1 MKCSQCLRYNI
12 LWTAFTFPMR
22 DLFDLLAK
30 PQENENTLSLWDT
43 KDCNYSMKSAIY
55 KSKIKK
61 WFWLNWRILYAT
73 DCWTY
78 FTYSLFFLW
87 FISLLSTYLPPFL
100 LPLETWKTSLLHDM
114 NTWDVLQTIEGMINL
129 CSQMW
134 NKIEGQIKMK

>member
-30 PQENENTLSLWDT
+30 PQENENALSLWDT

-78 FTYSLFFLW
+78 FTYSLFF
-87 FISLLSTYLPPFL
+87 SLIHITSIYIPSSIPSTFRNLKDIITAWYEYLGRSPNNRGNDK
-100 LPLETWKTSLLHDM
+100 PLFTNVKQNWRA
-114 NTWDVLQTIEGMINL
+114 N
-129 CSQMW
+129 
-134 NKIEGQIKMK
+134 